1 MPKNVLLIQPRQTT
15 GWQAHPKVSL
25 PIGLLSVATPVHLA
39 GYRVKIIDQR
49 IEPEWRLHLKHELE
63 KEPICVGISSM
74 TGPQIRHALQVS
86 KIAKEYANI
95 PVVWGGVHPTLL
107 PEQTLRNAYVDVIVQ
122 GEGEETFLELVQA
135 FEEHGSPSTVKG
147 VWYKDDGKARCTGH
161 RPFADLNAQ
170 PPLAYHLVEPWRYV
184 ILKRGRKGLNFITSR
199 GCPYQC
205 TFCVNTP
212 IHKRTWRFMDS
223 KLAVERVREFVEAY
237 RIEELA
243 FSDMNFFTNMQRARD
258 ILNGILSENLN
269 IVIPKLSVRADSLS
283 AMSREDFSLMSRA
296 GCRRVT
302 VGIESGS
309 SKIQQLLG
317 KPIDIDHLLE
327 VNQRLKPYPITPVY
341 LFMMGMPTEM
351 VQDLRDSVYLAMR
364 LVEQNTR
371 AVVRFSIYTPYPGTE
386 LYDVAM
392 KCGLRVPKRLE
403 DWIPFNYRN
412 ASANA
417 PWLADEMRKLME
429 MIDFCSSFLGKRA
442 LAETYSG
449 AGRFMMAL
457 RDVYEPLAKMRM
469 KRFFYHFPLEW
480 TIAKRLGLYGKQI

>member
-1 MPKNVLLIQPRQTT
+1 
-15 GWQAHPKVSL
+15 
-25 PIGLLSVATPVHLA
+25 
-39 GYRVKIIDQR
+39 
-49 IEPEWRLHLKHELE
+49 
-63 KEPICVGISSM
+63 
-74 TGPQIRHALQVS
+74 
-86 KIAKEYANI
+86 
-95 PVVWGGVHPTLL
+95 
-107 PEQTLRNAYVDVIVQ
+107 
-122 GEGEETFLELVQA
+122 
-135 FEEHGSPSTVKG
+135 
-147 VWYKDDGKARCTGH
+147 
-161 RPFADLNAQ
+161 
-170 PPLAYHLVEPWRYV
+170 
-184 ILKRGRKGLNFITSR
+184 
-199 GCPYQC
+199 
-205 TFCVNTP
+205 
-212 IHKRTWRFMDS
+212 
-223 KLAVERVREFVEAY
+223 
-237 RIEELA
+237 
-243 FSDMNFFTNMQRARD
+243 
-258 ILNGILSENLN
+258 
-269 IVIPKLSVRADSLS
+269 
-283 AMSREDFSLMSRA
+283 
-296 GCRRVT
+296 
-302 VGIESGS
+302 
-309 SKIQQLLG
+309 
-317 KPIDIDHLLE
+317 LE